1 MMILQNMTVVLEI
14 STSILSISH
23 LWSVATLA
31 IRTACYRGEGGQYHP
46 QISTLSRPRSRSL
59 SLAPLAIH
67 TNEQLLEA

>member
-46 QISTLSRPRSRSL
+46 QISTLSRPCSL

>member
-14 STSILSISH
+14 SVSILSISH

-31 IRTACYRGEGGQYHP
+31 IRTACYWGEGRQFHP
-46 QISTLSRPRSRSL
+46 QISTLSCPRSRFL
-59 SLAPLAIH
+59 SFAPLAIH